1 MGNPVTD
8 NFPIIQEGILGSDFL
23 RDATKINFVK
33 RLIVW
38 QNTVIPLSQRDT
50 IIIPSRFRA
59 TMAIRVVNLTLA
71 EGYIPCIDGI
81 YLKDALV
88 TNRDRRAFI
97 EIINTSEND
106 RELEIPR
113 FEEIES
119 ISSYNPE
126 FVSNDASKLRL

>member
-1 MGNPVTD
+1 
-8 NFPIIQEGILGSDFL
+8 
-23 RDATKINFVK
+23 
-33 RLIVW
+33 
-38 QNTVIPLSQRDT
+38 
-50 IIIPSRFRA
+50 
-59 TMAIRVVNLTLA
+59 MAIRVVNLTLT
-71 EGYIPCIDGI
+71 EGYIPWIDGI

-88 TNRDRRAFI
+88 INRDGRAYI

-126 FVSNDASKLRL
+126 FVSDDASKLRL